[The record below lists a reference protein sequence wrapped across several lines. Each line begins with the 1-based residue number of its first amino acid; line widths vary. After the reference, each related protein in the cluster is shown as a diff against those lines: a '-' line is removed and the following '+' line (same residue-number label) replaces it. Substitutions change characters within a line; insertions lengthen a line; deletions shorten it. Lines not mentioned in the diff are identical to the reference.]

1 MRLEFPLLLA
11 SLCPALAAPPAAAPR
26 TTLQVTAGQ
35 VTAGQATP
43 SQATASESTD
53 APEARRI
60 LHLRNGQ
67 TIRVLS
73 RERKG
78 VWEYHGKSGWKELAA
93 GFVES
98 SALESDVLREWSAK
112 KAATPP
118 ADLAARAKAGDWALS
133 AGLAVE
139 GLEEMSNVLGF
150 DPDKKEV
157 LDSLAAHA
165 DVMSVPAVDPSSAR
179 RAQSTTELLRYGASM
194 PAAAR
199 ELAVLELKKLPRDKE
214 LTDVLLGELRSN
226 VVARRSFGALA
237 MRRLVPGEGVKPLL
251 RHAVLDPS
259 DEVRRSASL
268 ALRAIGEPGVIVP
281 VVRVLETSPS
291 ASLRM
296 NAAEALGDM
305 GYGAAVE
312 PLMMRLMPGSN
323 PGGDSSRLP
332 HSYIF
337 VGTQIAYIHDFD
349 VQVAQNQAVADPQVG
364 VLIEGSVLDAAVA
377 GVHNVDTTVELAEVR
392 NSLEKLTNASPGK
405 NSKAWLAWW
414 QQNSAS
420 WRSEDLSRTPR
431 TGETSASAK

>member
-1 MRLEFPLLLA
+1 MRFEFPLLLA
-11 SLCPALAAPPAAAPR
+11 SLVPAFASPSASRAVVQAP
-26 TTLQVTAGQ
+26 
-35 VTAGQATP
+35 
-43 SQATASESTD
+43 ASDSAD

-78 VWEYHGKSGWKELAA
+78 VWEYHGKSGWKELGD
-93 GFVES
+93 GFVVS
-98 SALESDVLREWSAK
+98 CALESEVLREWTAK
-112 KAATPP
+112 KAGIPP
-118 ADLAARAKAGDWALS
+118 ADYAARAKAADWALS
-133 AGLAVE
+133 AGLAAE
-139 GLEEMSNVLGF
+139 GLEEMTNVLAF
-150 DPDKKEV
+150 EPDRKEV
-157 LDSLAAHA
+157 LESLAAHA
-165 DVMSVPAVDPSSAR
+165 DVMSVPAIDPSPAR
-179 RAQSTTELLRYGASM
+179 RGPTTAELLRFGASM
-194 PAAAR
+194 PGAAR

-214 LTDVLLGELRSN
+214 LTDLLLGELRSN
-226 VVARRSFGALA
+226 VVTRRSFGALA
-237 MRRLVPGEGVKPLL
+237 LRRIVPGEGVKPLL

-268 ALRAIGEPGVIVP
+268 ALRAVDEPGVIVP

-291 ASLRM
+291 ASLRK

-305 GYGAAVE
+305 GYAAAVE
-312 PLMMRLMPGSN
+312 PLMMRLMAGSS
-323 PGGDSSRLP
+323 PASDSSRVP

-337 VGTQIAYIHDFD
+337 VGRQVAYIQDFD

-377 GVHNVDTTVELAEVR
+377 GVQNVDTSVELASVR
-392 NSLEKLTNASPGK
+392 NALEKLTSASPGK

-420 WRSEDLSRTPR
+420 WKSEDLSRNPR
-431 TGETSASAK
+431 TGETKASAR

>member
-1 MRLEFPLLLA
+1 MLFEFPLLLA
-11 SLCPALAAPPAAAPR
+11 SLSPVVSPPCPIASPIQAASSAPA
-26 TTLQVTAGQ
+26 
-35 VTAGQATP
+35 
-43 SQATASESTD
+43 D

-78 VWEYHGKSGWKELAA
+78 LWEYHGKSGWKELAE
-93 GFVES
+93 GFVDS
-98 SALESDVLREWSAK
+98 SALESDVLREWNTR

-118 ADLAARAKAGDWALS
+118 ADLAARAKAADWALS

-139 GLEEMSNVLGF
+139 GLDEMSNVLAF
-150 DPDKKEV
+150 DPDRKEV
-157 LDSLAAHA
+157 LESLAAHA
-165 DVMSVPAVDPSSAR
+165 DVMTVPAVDPSPAR
-179 RAQSTTELLRYGASM
+179 RGPSTAELLRFGASA

-214 LTDVLLGELRSN
+214 LTDLLLAELRSN
-226 VVARRSFGALA
+226 VVTRRSFGALA
-237 MRRLVPGEGVKPLL
+237 LRRLVPGEGVKPLL

-259 DEVRRSASL
+259 DDVRRSASL
-268 ALRAIGEPGVIVP
+268 ALHAVGEPGVIVP

-291 ASLRM
+291 ASLRK

-305 GYGAAVE
+305 GYAAAVE

-323 PGGDSSRLP
+323 PGGDSGRIP

-337 VGTQIAYIHDFD
+337 VGTQVAYIHDFD

-377 GVHNVDTTVELAEVR
+377 GVQNVDTAVELASVR
-392 NSLEKLTNASPGK
+392 GSLEKLTHATPGK
-405 NSKAWLAWW
+405 TSKAWLAWW
-414 QQNSAS
+414 QQNSGS
-420 WRSEDLSRTPR
+420 WRSEDLSRNPH
-431 TGETSASAK
+431 TGDTKTSAR